1 MCGSDRCGGLPSCGE
16 SEQRLGKCH
25 NFGHL
30 LIPRE
35 RERERSV
42 IFTHAHSLRSDRG
55 FPQKISGQKFSP
67 YLPMNWSV
75 FGVDQKVWKI
85 KVGCGKHAGRLR
97 RLGLH
102 IETNQY
108 LALVP

>member
-1 MCGSDRCGGLPSCGE
+1 MCASDRCGGLPSCGE

-25 NFGHL
+25 NFGRLL
-30 LIPRE
+30 LIPRK
-35 RERERSV
+35 REESV
-42 IFTHAHSLRSDRG
+42 IFTHAHSPDTDRE

-67 YLPMNWSV
+67 SYLPMNWSV

>member
-1 MCGSDRCGGLPSCGE
+1 MCASDRCGGLPSCGE

-25 NFGHL
+25 NFGRLLL
-30 LIPRE
+30 LIPRK
-35 RERERSV
+35 REGSV
-42 IFTHAHSLRSDRG
+42 IFTHAHSQRVPTENLRTEVFTG
-55 FPQKISGQKFSP
+55 

-85 KVGCGKHAGRLR
+85 KVGCGNHAGRLR

>member
-1 MCGSDRCGGLPSCGE
+1 
-16 SEQRLGKCH
+16 
-25 NFGHL
+25 
-30 LIPRE
+30 
-35 RERERSV
+35 
-42 IFTHAHSLRSDRG
+42 
-55 FPQKISGQKFSP
+55 
-67 YLPMNWSV
+67 MNWSV

-85 KVGCGKHAGRLR
+85 KVGGGKHAGRLR